1 MGGSCT
7 TSGGTTSVQ
16 ADLIDMRR
24 TADTLDGSGDE
35 ATSLCLSVGRTAA
48 NLPLKSALL
57 SPGSAADVAHRVFDL
72 TVGSSGLGALALQME
87 TVARG
92 VRIGADTYQL
102 ADEAERRA
110 LAAIAVATAPLHLV
124 AASAVAALEATA
136 DTAQAGHTNVRDL
149 EYLKSWGR
157 SWAEEMGEIE
167 TKDPRLTAAAVNTLR
182 IIFRRI
188 APGAVTFQQ
197 QVALLLLAGRVIGRF
212 DDDERLTV
220 RPDWGD
226 TPPMPSRGA
235 HDLGD
240 LIDQERIVESPAH
253 NTDEHTTVRVH
264 HVVHPDGRAAW
275 VVDIPGTNN
284 WQTDGP
290 HNPLDGSGNLI
301 AMAGAPAMIY
311 PAIRSAMRRAMHQ
324 AGVKPGTE
332 PVMLVGHSQGGIIAT
347 RMTQNTEFRK
357 EFNVQEVVTVA
368 SPVTRMKIPDG
379 VHATEIEH
387 TGDIVPG
394 LDADHTPQ
402 QANTVQ
408 FSCDPP
414 TVTGDPLAQHHA
426 SVYARTA
433 HEHLGRDAA
442 DLDLQRF
449 YARTDAYFDGSDTT
463 YDFTVRRP

>member
-24 TADTLDGSGDE
+24 TAGTLDGSGDE

-48 NLPLKSALL
+48 HLPLKSALL
-57 SPGSAADVAHRVFDL
+57 SPGSAADVARRVFDL
-72 TVGSSGLGALALQME
+72 TVGSAGLGALALRME
-87 TVARG
+87 VVARG
-92 VRIGADTYQL
+92 MRIGADTYQL

-110 LAAIAVATAPLHLV
+110 LAAIAVATAPLHFV

-136 DTAQAGHTNVRDL
+136 DAAEAGHTNVRDL
-149 EYLKSWGR
+149 EYLKYWGQ
-157 SWAEEMGEIE
+157 SWAKEMGGLE

-182 IIFRRI
+182 TIFHRI

-197 QVALLLLAGRVIGRF
+197 QVALLLLAGRVVGTF
-212 DDDERLTV
+212 DDGKALQVTPV
-220 RPDWGD
+220 RGD
-226 TPPMPSRGA
+226 IPPTPTRGA

-240 LIDQERIVESPAH
+240 LVDQERIVESAAH
-253 NTDEHTTVRVH
+253 NTKEHTTIRVH
-264 HVVHPDGRAAW
+264 HVIHPDGRAGW
-275 VVDIPGTNN
+275 VVDVPGTNN
-284 WQTDGP
+284 WHIEGP
-290 HNPLDGSGNLI
+290 HNPLDGTGNLT
-301 AMAGAPAMIY
+301 AMAGAPAAIY
-311 PAIRSAMRRAMHQ
+311 PAIRSAMRRAMQ
-324 AGVKPGTE
+324 RAGVQPGAE

-347 RMTQNTEFRK
+347 RMTQNTAFRK

-368 SPVTRMKIPDG
+368 SPVTRMRIPDG

-387 TGDIVPG
+387 TGDVVPG
-394 LDADHTPQ
+394 LDADYTPR

-414 TVTGDPLAQHHA
+414 TVTGDPFDQHHA
-426 SVYARTA
+426 SAYAKTA
-433 HEHLGRDAA
+433 REHLGRNTD

-449 YARTDAYFDGSDTT
+449 YARTGVYFDGSDTT